1 MQYARHMIKQR
12 GGAMSKFTVYYV
24 DFYLMTVGVAGV
36 VESDVA
42 PSVAEVVKVVL
53 EREQGLDELVTS
65 RDICIDFLPPLQ
77 RVEELAKV
85 TKSMV
90 KAQPTEEL
98 IADIRSKLSN
108 AMISILVD
116 APESDNYFVVET
128 ERTQLEAA
136 EADLLTGL

>member
-1 MQYARHMIKQR
+1 
-12 GGAMSKFTVYYV
+12 MSKFTVYYV
-24 DFYLMTVGVAGV
+24 DFYQMTVGVAGV
-36 VESDVA
+36 VESDIA

-53 EREQGLDELVTS
+53 KREQSLDELVTS

-77 RVEELAKV
+77 RVEKLAKV

-90 KAQPTEEL
+90 KTQPIEEL

-128 ERTQLEAA
+128 ERTQIEVV